1 MVMDLLVSYLILI
14 IDTKP
19 LLMSQQ
25 MYLPICVVVEKISE
39 NIEEDE

>member
-25 MYLPICVVVEKISE
+25 MYLPIWVVVEKISE